1 MYSSNGVIRA
11 LSATNPDTA
20 QIVVAAGTPNASQ
33 FGWTS
38 NDLTNVKDLAQW
50 VSEAQNAA
58 ESASTNA
65 QYTADVLTYVQAQV
79 GHIDGALIDVN
90 TIQTQLQAMQADLAS
105 KIADFNPKYATFQ
118 TNYADFLVKYADFA
132 WKWQQWRDENPIP
145 PITP

>member
-1 MYSSNGVIRA
+1 MYSSNGVVRT

-90 TIQTQLQAMQADLAS
+90 TIQTQLQTMISNLNS
-105 KIADFNPKYATFQ
+105 KIDDFNPKYATFQ
-118 TNYADFLVKYADFA
+118 TNYADFLVKYSDFIT
-132 WKWQQWRDENPIP
+132 KWEYWFNETNP
-145 PITP
+145 TP

>member
-1 MYSSNGVIRA
+1 MYSSNGVIRT

-90 TIQTQLQAMQADLAS
+90 TIQTQLQAMLAATDA
-105 KIADFNPKYATFQ
+105 KIADFNIKYGNFQ
-118 TNYADFLVKYADFA
+118 TGYADFLIKYSDFLA
-132 WKWQQWRDENPIP
+132 KWQEWKDAQPV
-145 PITP
+145 TP

>member
-1 MYSSNGVIRA
+1 MYSANGVVRT
-11 LSATNPDTA
+11 LSATDPSTA

-79 GHIDGALIDVN
+79 GHIDAALIDVN
-90 TIQTQLQAMQADLAS
+90 TIQTQLQAMLTATDA
-105 KIADFNPKYATFQ
+105 KISDFNTKYSAFQ
-118 TNYADFLVKYADFA
+118 TGYADFLVKYADFA
-132 WKWQQWRDENPIP
+132 YKWQMWYDETHPT
-145 PITP
+145 TP